1 MSAKPLMTAGR
12 QPTARRLL
20 LVLAALLTALLAGA
34 APAAAHAALIR
45 TDPGEGSVVPSAPS
59 RVLLTFS
66 EGVLLSADSLRV
78 LDPSGKEVQQGGAE
92 HASGATDTATVR
104 LRPGV
109 GNGTYTVAWKAVSAD
124 THPVSGAWTFS
135 VGAPSKTSA
144 AVPRQDVGGGPAGVL
159 YGIGRYVAYGGF
171 ALLVGSCVFLAVCWP
186 RGVRL
191 RAMRRLAVGGWAA
204 MAVSTLAL
212 LLLRGPY
219 VNGTGLGGMFDLGAV
234 RSAIETKP
242 GAALLSRLL
251 LLAAAAVFLSVLF
264 GAASSRAAAS
274 GPPDE
279 RSPESSAGRRNL
291 AIGLGV
297 GGAAVAIGLAATW
310 SLAEHASVGIQPGLA
325 MPLDVLHLLSM
336 AVWLGGLAALLT
348 ALYRA
353 AGIERQAVRR
363 FSRIAF
369 GCVCLLAATGG
380 YQAWRQVGSW
390 DALVATWY
398 GQLLIAKV
406 ALVAVV
412 IGAAYVSRRWT
423 GRLADQDLPEEE
435 PEPVPATATSADP
448 ARAAQ
453 LARQHAALATARVR
467 KRRDADP
474 GRTGLRR
481 SVLAEAA
488 VAVVVLAVSTVLSG
502 TEPGRA
508 VEQAAAA
515 AAAPGAVPVSGGP
528 VFAAIPYDTGGPNG
542 KGIASV
548 HLDPAR
554 TGDNELHLIITDPA
568 GNPVDVPEV
577 DLSLTLRSKNIGP
590 LPVKLS
596 HAGTGAWTAI
606 SVQLP
611 MPGQWQLSLTVR
623 TSDIDEVTE
632 TKNVAI
638 G

>member
-1 MSAKPLMTAGR
+1 MAAEPLTTTGGR
-12 QPTARRLL
+12 TTARRLL

-34 APAAAHAALIR
+34 APASAHAALLR

-66 EGVLLSADSLRV
+66 EGVLLSSDSVRV
-78 LDPSGKEVQQGGAE
+78 LDPSGKEVQQGAAQ
-92 HASGATDTATVR
+92 HADGATDTATVP
-104 LRPGV
+104 LRTGL

-124 THPVSGAWTFS
+124 THPVAGAWTFS
-135 VGAPSKTSA
+135 IGAPSKTSA
-144 AVPRQDVGGGPAGVL
+144 ALPRQDVGGGAAGVL

-171 ALLVGSCVFLAVCWP
+171 ALLVGCCAFLAVCWP
-186 RGVRL
+186 RGARL
-191 RAMRRLAVGGWAA
+191 RVMRRLAVGGWAA

-219 VNGTGLGGMFDLGAV
+219 VNGTGLGGVFDLGAV
-234 RSAIETKP
+234 RSVVDTKP
-242 GAALLSRLL
+242 GTALLCRLL

-264 GAASSRAAAS
+264 GAAFTRGAW
-274 GPPDE
+274 
-279 RSPESSAGRRNL
+279 AGRRNL
-291 AIGLGV
+291 AVGLAV
-297 GGAAVAIGLAATW
+297 GGTAIAAGLAATW
-310 SLAEHASVGIQPGLA
+310 SLAEHASVGIQPGVA
-325 MPLDVLHLLSM
+325 MPLDMLHLLSM

-348 ALYRA
+348 ALYRT
-353 AGIERQAVRR
+353 AGIEREAVRR

-369 GCVCLLAATGG
+369 GCVCVLAATGG

-390 DALVATWY
+390 HALLTTSY
-398 GQLLIAKV
+398 GQLLVAKV

-412 IGAAYVSRRWT
+412 LAAAYVSRRWT
-423 GRLADQDLPEEE
+423 GRLAEQDVPQEE
-435 PEPVPATATSADP
+435 PEPVPAAGPAETTSTNP

-453 LARQHAALATARVR
+453 LARQRAALATARAR
-467 KRRDADP
+467 RRRDADP
-474 GRTGLRR
+474 ARTGLRR

-488 VAVVVLAVSTVLSG
+488 VAVIVLAVSTVLSG

-508 VEQAAAA
+508 VEEAAAA
-515 AAAPGAVPVSGGP
+515 GAAPGAVPVSGGP
-528 VFAAIPYDTGGPNG
+528 VFAAIPYDTGGANG
-542 KGIASV
+542 KGTASV
-548 HLDPAR
+548 HIDPAR
-554 TGDNELHLIITDPA
+554 TGSNELHLILTDPA

-577 DLSLTLRSKNIGP
+577 DLSFTLRSRGIGP

-596 HAGTGAWTAI
+596 HAGTGAWTAE

-611 MPGQWQLSLTVR
+611 MAGQWQLSLTVR